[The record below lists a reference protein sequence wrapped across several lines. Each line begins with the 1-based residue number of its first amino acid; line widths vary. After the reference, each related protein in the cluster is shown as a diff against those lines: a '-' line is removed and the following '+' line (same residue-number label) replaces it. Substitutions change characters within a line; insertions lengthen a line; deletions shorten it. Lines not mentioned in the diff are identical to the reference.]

1 MGVKGIRTATPP
13 ARYTMDALLGAL
25 HGGGEGGRGVRDGG
39 GGVRGVGESG
49 SHAIA
54 PVCQKT
60 YNLTGRA

>member
-1 MGVKGIRTATPP
+1 MGVKGTARTATPR

-25 HGGGEGGRGVRDGG
+25 QGGVRG

-54 PVCQKT
+54 PICQK
-60 YNLTGRA
+60 NI